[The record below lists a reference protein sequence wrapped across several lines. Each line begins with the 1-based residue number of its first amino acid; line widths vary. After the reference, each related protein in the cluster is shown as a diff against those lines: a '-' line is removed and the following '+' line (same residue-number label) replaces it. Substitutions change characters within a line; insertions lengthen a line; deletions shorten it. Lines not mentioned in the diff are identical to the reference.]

1 MDRAGMRRRRKA
13 VDGPWP
19 QPDPLTDTLCKLDS
33 MNFGKTFLAGL
44 LAVVAGTAL
53 LIFFGFFLLFGIASA
68 FEKSVTVQP
77 ESILKIDLS
86 EMLTDAP
93 SSDPLAGLDIQT
105 LQTTPQLSLFKVLR
119 TLEAA
124 AVDDRIKGIYL
135 RLNGAGGIAG
145 TAILEELRS
154 ALEEFKLSGK
164 FVVSYNET
172 YSQGTYY
179 LASVADRIYIQPQGG
194 LDWSGMASNV
204 TFYKGLL
211 DKLDLRMEVFRPTA
225 CKYKSAVE
233 PFILDR
239 MSPANREQMQELI
252 NSMWGTISGD
262 VCASRGIDSVEM
274 RRLTDNLEVTLADD
288 ALKYGFVD
296 GLLYEDQMDD
306 IFAELGV
313 LPDDDGYRFVTLGEY
328 ASQVGVDLK
337 NLSADQVAI
346 VYADGQIVDGEGYG
360 SEIYG
365 NTLASKLAEVRKDDR
380 VKSVVLRVNSPGGS
394 ALASDIVWREMELLR
409 AEKPVIV
416 SMGSYAASG
425 GYYISCPAD
434 VIVADRLTLTGSIG
448 VFGMLLDPHD
458 ALKNKLGITFDGVQ
472 SNAQS
477 DFMGKGSLTP
487 VQRAMILRGVD
498 QVYTTFTNNV
508 SEGRNL
514 PIERVLEIAGGRVW
528 SGEDALKIGLVDAC
542 GGLKMAIAQA
552 VDKAGLGE
560 NYRIVEVTDRPT
572 GLAALLSSFGA
583 SIRTVFTRSE
593 LGGMMKEYEEVR
605 KALGQQGVVMY
616 SPYRVELR

>member
-1 MDRAGMRRRRKA
+1 
-13 VDGPWP
+13 
-19 QPDPLTDTLCKLDS
+19 

-44 LAVVAGTAL
+44 LAVVAGMAL
-53 LIFFGFFLLFGIASA
+53 LFFFGFMLLFGIAA
-68 FEKSVTVQP
+68 TFEKSVTVQP

-93 SSDPLAGLDIQT
+93 STDPLAGLDVRT
-105 LQTTPQLSLFKVLR
+105 LQATPQLPLLKALR
-119 TLEAA
+119 TIETAA
-124 AVDDRIKGIYL
+124 ADERIKGIYL
-135 RLNGAGGIAG
+135 RLNGTGGVEG
-145 TAILEELRS
+145 TAILEELRE
-154 ALEEFKLSGK
+154 ALEAFKLSGK
-164 FVVSYNET
+164 FIVAYNET
-172 YSQGTYY
+172 YSQGGYY
-179 LASVADRIYIQPQGG
+179 LASVADRIYMQPQGG
-194 LDWSGMASNV
+194 LDWTGLASNV

-211 DKLDLRMEVFRPTA
+211 DKLDLKMEVFRPTA

-239 MSPANREQMQELI
+239 MSPANREQMQQLV

-262 VCASRGIDSVEM
+262 VCRSRGIDPEEM
-274 RRLTDNLEVTLADD
+274 RRITDNLEVTLADE

-296 GLLYEDQMDD
+296 GLLYEDQMNDV
-306 IFAELGV
+306 FAELGV
-313 LPDDDGYRFVTLGEY
+313 EPDGDTYRFITLGEY

-337 NLSADQVAI
+337 NLSADQVAV
-346 VYADGQIVDGEGYG
+346 VYASGQIVDGEGYG
-360 SEIYG
+360 REIYG
-365 NTLASKLAEVRKDDR
+365 NTLAATLADVRRNDKI
-380 VKSVVLRVNSPGGS
+380 KAVVLRVNSPGGS

-448 VFGMLLDPHD
+448 VFGMILDPHD
-458 ALKNKLGITFDGVQ
+458 ALKNKLGITVDGVQ
-472 SNAQS
+472 SNAES
-477 DFMGKGSLTP
+477 DLMGKGSLSP

-528 SGEDALKIGLVDAC
+528 SGVDALEIGLVDAC

-560 NYRIVEVTDRPT
+560 NYRIVEVTDQPT
-572 GLAALLSSFGA
+572 GLAALLTNFGMSLRVA
-583 SIRTVFTRSE
+583 FTRSE
-593 LGGMMKEYEEVR
+593 LGGMMKEYEAVR
-605 KALGQQGVVMY
+605 EALSQQGVVMY